1 MSKDIM
7 AIDLNMYTV
16 LYYIITLYIYTCIM
30 CMYICIHTDTVH
42 QRVTAAAAAVV
53 VVSLFR

>member
-16 LYYIITLYIYTCIM
+16 LYYIIIL
-30 CMYICIHTDTVH
+30 CIHTDTVH
-42 QRVTAAAAAVV
+42 QRVTAAAAAGGVVVVV